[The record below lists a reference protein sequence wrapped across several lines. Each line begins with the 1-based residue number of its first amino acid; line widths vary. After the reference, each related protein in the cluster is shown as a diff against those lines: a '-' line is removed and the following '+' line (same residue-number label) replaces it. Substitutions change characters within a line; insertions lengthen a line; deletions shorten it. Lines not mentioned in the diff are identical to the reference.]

1 MEGDIQNYLPA
12 VMFRGTPD
20 MFNFCL
26 AEDVKTDPNSIVH
39 GNDSF

>member
-12 VMFRGTPD
+12 VMFRGTLD

-26 AEDVKTDPNSIVH
+26 AEDVKTDPTSIVH

>member
-1 MEGDIQNYLPA
+1 MEADIQNYLPA

-26 AEDVKTDPNSIVH
+26 AEDICKNRSKLDRAW
-39 GNDSF
+39 